1 MAPVYKWRHW
11 GIENVGNMSKVT
23 QAAGRDTGNETQDLP
38 DSELL
43 VFGLYRNYVLVSRK
57 PHPTGTFLSNK
68 K

>member
-1 MAPVYKWRHW
+1 
-11 GIENVGNMSKVT
+11 MSKVT